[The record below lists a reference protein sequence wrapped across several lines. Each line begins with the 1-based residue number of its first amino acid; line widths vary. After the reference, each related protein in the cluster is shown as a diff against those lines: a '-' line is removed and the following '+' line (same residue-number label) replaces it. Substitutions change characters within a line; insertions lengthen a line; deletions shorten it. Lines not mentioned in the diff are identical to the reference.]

1 MPRNVRKIGPVV
13 PMIHDNVVEEPIR
26 IISDLH
32 LGHSASLAR
41 NIAQVEP
48 LFQDV
53 RSVVF
58 NGDTIEM
65 RSERSRERAQEI
77 LLEVQQFCR
86 QQHAATCF
94 INGNHDPIISTTN
107 HLELGEGS
115 LLVTHGDVLFHET
128 PHRSGRATHRNG
140 GRPKFPRQLSVND
153 RATLEQ
159 ILSTNKRV
167 SHAIS
172 YEDFTIPN
180 GPWGQFTTFMRQTWP
195 PRRFVSMVSN
205 WKDNPG
211 RAVDLVRV
219 YCPRTRCVIVG
230 HTHLPGIWHRH
241 GYHVINTGSYL
252 PMLGRLAVDYCDDF
266 ITVRK
271 VVLRRGKFHLGRQMA
286 RFRLHGQVKAA

>member
-1 MPRNVRKIGPVV
+1 MVHPS
-13 PMIHDNVVEEPIR
+13 VVEEPIR

-41 NIAQVEP
+41 NIAQIAP

-65 RSERSRERAQEI
+65 RSERSRQRAEQI
-77 LLEVQQFCR
+77 LHEVQQFCA
-86 QQHAATCF
+86 QQTVATCF

-107 HLELGEGS
+107 HLQLGGGS
-115 LLVTHGDVLFHET
+115 LLVTHGDVLFHEA
-128 PHRSGRATHRNG
+128 PPRGGRAMYRG
-140 GRPKFPRQLSVND
+140 GARPKFPRQLSATD

-167 SHAIS
+167 SHALPF
-172 YEDFTIPN
+172 EDFTIPN

-211 RAVDLVRV
+211 RAVELVRV
-219 YCPRTRCVIVG
+219 YCPLTRCVIVG
-230 HTHLPGIWHRH
+230 HTHLPGIWNRH

-252 PMLGRLAVDYCDDF
+252 PMLGRLAVDYCDDLV
-266 ITVRK
+266 TVRK
-271 VVLRRGKFHLGRQMA
+271 VVLRRGEFHLGRQVA
-286 RFRLHGQVKAA
+286 RFHLHGQAQAA